1 VEFNYFIIVSL
12 QKLNKQQNKNNK
24 IGGSMFRTSTR
35 LLSVVVLF
43 LIMGIHYTFGQGL
56 TTAEISGTIYDNDGN
71 PLMGAT
77 VIALHTP
84 SGTTYGANSR
94 SDGKY
99 NITGLRVGGPYTV
112 TVSLVGYTTEKKEGV
127 FLSLGQNLKI
137 DFTSPQSTIELK
149 GVTVTAEKNAILS
162 GGRTGAETSVST
174 EAIEDLPTIRRRI
187 EDVSRVTPQ
196 YGNNYSF
203 GGVDNRF
210 NNLTIDGSYF
220 NNSFGLAGQPGDRTG
235 VAPVSLDAIEQVQ
248 VSLAPYDV
256 RLGNFIGAGINAV
269 TKSGT
274 NEYTGSVYYDWRTSG
289 LVGTEAKGNVVSPGT
304 FTYDMVGARLSGPI
318 IKDNLFFFL
327 SYEKD
332 KQVLPGTTYLAN
344 TGGQPVGGQVT
355 RVLASDLDALS
366 SFLSSKFG
374 YSTGPYEGYN
384 SEIPSDRFLAKFDY
398 NINDKNKISLRYT
411 QLDSKTD
418 VLLSNSSSLGF
429 GSRRSNLTGLNF
441 QNSNYQIMENIRSWI
456 TEFNSVL
463 SPTMTNN
470 FILGYTYNDESRA
483 SRGTFFPFVDV
494 LNSGS
499 VYTSFGFE
507 PFTPDNILKYH
518 TIQIQDNFQWY
529 QDNHVFSFGA
539 TAEQYESDNG
549 FYPGIQSIYVYNSLS
564 DFYADANGYLA
575 NPNRTTS
582 PVTLAHFQV
591 RYNNIPGQVSPPLQ
605 PLKVW
610 YTGLYAQDEWQVIR
624 NLKLTG
630 GLRIDVPFFTNT
642 AFNNSRADSLI
653 FRDEKGNPVTYNT
666 GKLPNANILWSPRL
680 GFNWD
685 YFGDRTTQIR
695 GGSGIFTAPPAFVW
709 ISNQIGNTGVL
720 TGLIDVKN
728 TTAYPFN
735 PDPNHY
741 KPAPTGA
748 IPASYE
754 LATTDPNFK
763 FPQTW
768 RSNIAVDQSLP
779 FGIVGTVEGLYSR
792 DVNGIYYINANLP
805 AAQTSFTGVDN
816 RPRWTSNRINPSV
829 TDNTVIKNENIGYN
843 WSVSAVLEKPFG
855 DGLFYKVGYNFG
867 VAKNTI
873 DPGSIAYGSWT
884 ANAIALDPNN
894 PGVSYSSYS
903 PGHRVFASVSYRA
916 DYLDMGA
923 TTVSL
928 FWDYSTPTP
937 SSNNFSPRA
946 SYTFSGDLNGDGATG
961 NDLIYIPRNQSEMNF
976 VPYSTTIS
984 GVTYNYTV
992 QQQKD
997 AWDAYINQD
1006 PYLSKNRGHYA
1017 ERNGLVFPLVARLDL
1032 SIMQEVYA
1040 NFLGKKNS
1048 LQFRADVLNIGNL
1061 INHSWGVSQSLLSG
1075 GQPLVVATA
1084 AQGGPAD
1091 ALGRP
1096 QYTLKQVGGKLI
1108 DHTFIDN
1115 VDPSSDVY
1123 RIQFSLRY
1131 LFN

>member
-1 VEFNYFIIVSL
+1 MRKIFSII
-12 QKLNKQQNKNNK
+12 
-24 IGGSMFRTSTR
+24 FA
-35 LLSVVVLF
+35 VVVLF
-43 LIMGIHYTFGQGL
+43 IIQGPNITYGQGV
-56 TTAEISGTIYDNDGN
+56 TTAAINGTIYDSDGK
-71 PLMGAT
+71 PLPRAT
-77 VIALHTP
+77 IIALHIQ
-84 SGTTYGANSR
+84 SGTIYGANSR
-94 SDGKY
+94 EDGKY
-99 NITGLRVGGPYTV
+99 NIPGLRVGGPYTV
-112 TVSLVGYTTEKKEGV
+112 TVSLVGYTTQKNENI

-137 DFTSPQSTIELK
+137 DFISPQTTIELK
-149 GVTVTAEKNAILS
+149 GVTVTAEKNSILS
-162 GGRTGAETSVST
+162 GGRTGASTTISSET
-174 EAIEDLPTIRRRI
+174 IENLPTIKRRI
-187 EDVSRVTPQ
+187 EDVSRGTPQ

-235 VAPVSLDAIEQVQ
+235 VSPVSLDAIEQVQ

-274 NEYTGSVYYDWRTSG
+274 NEYTGSAYYDWRASG
-289 LVGTEAKGNVVSPGT
+289 LVGTKAKDNIVSPGT
-304 FTYDMVGARLSGPI
+304 FTYDLIGARLSGPI
-318 IKDNLFFFL
+318 IKDKLFFFF

-332 KQVLPGTTYLAN
+332 DQKLPGTTFTAN

-355 RVLASDLDALS
+355 RVLASELDALS
-366 SFLSSKFG
+366 GFLSKNFG
-374 YSTGPYEGYN
+374 YNTGPYQGYN

-398 NINDKNKISLRYT
+398 NIDNMNKISLRYS

-456 TEFNSVL
+456 TEWNSVL

-470 FILGYTYNDESRA
+470 FILGYTYNDESRD
-483 SRGTFFPFVDV
+483 SRGTMFPFVDI

-507 PFTPDNILKYH
+507 PFTPDNLLKYH
-518 TIQIQDNFQWY
+518 TIQLQDNFQWY
-529 QDNHVFSFGA
+529 LDNHTLSFGL
-539 TAEQYESDNG
+539 TGEQYQSDNG
-549 FYPGIQSIYVYNSLS
+549 FYPGIQSVYVYDSLAQ
-564 DFYADANGYLA
+564 FYRDANHYL
-575 NPNRTTS
+575 NPTAPYT

-591 RYNNIPGQVSPPLQ
+591 RYNNILGQTTPPYQTLRVQ
-605 PLKVW
+605 YV
-610 YTGLYAQDEWQVIR
+610 GGYAQDEWQINK
-624 NLKLTG
+624 NLKVTA
-630 GLRIDVPFFTNT
+630 GLRFDVPIFGNT
-642 AFNNSRADSLI
+642 AFDNSNADQLT
-653 FRDEKGNPVTYNT
+653 FRDENGNAVKYNT
-666 GKLPNANILWSPRL
+666 GKLPDPNLLWSPRV

-685 YFGDRTTQIR
+685 YSGDRTTQLR
-695 GGSGIFTAPPAFVW
+695 GGTGIFTAPPAFVW
-709 ISNQIGNTGVL
+709 ISNQIGNTGVI
-720 TGLIDVKN
+720 TGLLDVKN

-735 PDPNHY
+735 PNPDFY
-741 KPAPTGA
+741 KPAATGK

-768 RSNIAVDQSLP
+768 RSNLAVDQSLP
-779 FGIVGTVEGLYSR
+779 FGLVGTIEGLYSS
-792 DVNGIYYINANLP
+792 DVNGIYYINANLTAP
-805 AAQTSFTGVDN
+805 QSSFSGVDA
-816 RPRWTSNRINPSV
+816 RPNWYLPDGTVKNKINTNV

-843 WSVSAVLEKPFG
+843 WSVSAVLEKPFS
-855 DGLFYKVGYNFG
+855 DGLFYKIGYNYG

-873 DPGSIAYGSWT
+873 DPGSIAFGSWT
-884 ANAIALDPNN
+884 ANAMSGNPNN
-894 PGVSYSSYS
+894 PGVSISSYS
-903 PGHRVFASVSYRA
+903 PGHRLFASVSYRA
-916 DYLDMGA
+916 QYFNVGA
-923 TTVSL
+923 TTISL

-937 SSNNFSPRA
+937 TSNNFSPRA
-946 SYTFSGDLNGDGATG
+946 SYTYSGDLNGDGATG
-961 NDLIYIPRNQSEMNF
+961 NDLIYIPRDQTEMNF
-976 VPYSTTIS
+976 VPILNSDKS
-984 GVTYNYTV
+984 VKFSA

-1006 PYLSKNRGHYA
+1006 PYLSKNRGKYA
-1017 ERNGLVFPLVARLDL
+1017 ERNGLVFPMVARLDL
-1032 SIMQEVYA
+1032 SIMQEVFA
-1040 NFLGKKNS
+1040 NFLGNRNS

-1075 GQPLVVATA
+1075 GQPLVVAPNA
-1084 AQGGPAD
+1084 ALKNAPID
-1091 ALGRP
+1091 AQGRP

>member
-1 VEFNYFIIVSL
+1 MRKIQQLVSFFL
-12 QKLNKQQNKNNK
+12 FALVMFSSQLLYSQTTSASINGTVVDQN
-24 IGGSMFRTSTR
+24 
-35 LLSVVVLF
+35 
-43 LIMGIHYTFGQGL
+43 
-56 TTAEISGTIYDNDGN
+56 GN
-71 PLMGAT
+71 PLLGAT
-77 VIALHTP
+77 IIAVHTP
-84 SGTTYGANSR
+84 SGSQYGANSR
-94 SDGKY
+94 ADGRY
-99 NITGLRVGGPYTV
+99 NITGLRVGGPYTI
-112 TVSLVGYTTEKKEGV
+112 TVSLIGYTTQKDEGS

-137 DFTSPQSTIELK
+137 NFICPEKTIELK

-162 GGRTGAETSVST
+162 AGRTGAATSISS
-174 EAIEDLPTIRRRI
+174 ESIENLPTIKRRI
-187 EDVSRVTPQ
+187 EDIARLTPQ

-235 VAPVSLDAIEQVQ
+235 VSPVSLDAIEQVQ

-274 NEYTGSVYYDWRTSG
+274 NEISGSAYYDWRAQG
-289 LVGTEAKGNVVSPGT
+289 LVGTKAKDNIVNPGT
-304 FTYDMVGARLSGPI
+304 FTYNMVGARLSGPI
-318 IKDNLFFFL
+318 IRDKLFVFL

-332 KQVLPGTTYLAN
+332 DQTLPGTTFLAN
-344 TGGQPVGGQVT
+344 TGTQPVGGNVT
-355 RVLASDLDALS
+355 RVLASDLNTLS
-366 SFLSSKFG
+366 SFLSSNFG
-374 YSTGPYEGYN
+374 YNTGPYQGYN
-384 SEIPSDRFLAKFDY
+384 SEIPSNRFLAKFDY

-456 TEFNSVL
+456 TEWNSVL

-470 FILGYTYNDESRA
+470 FILGYTYNDESRD
-483 SRGTFFPFVDV
+483 SRGSFFPFVDI
-494 LNSGS
+494 LSAGS

-507 PFTPDNILKYH
+507 PFTPSNLLKYH
-518 TIQIQDNFQWY
+518 TIQAQDNFNMY
-529 QDNHVFSFGA
+529 LDNHTLSFGV
-539 TAEQYESDNG
+539 TGEQYQSDNG
-549 FYPGIQSIYVYNSLS
+549 FYPGIQSAYVYNSLA
-564 DFYADANGYLA
+564 DFYTDANDYLLH
-575 NPNRTTS
+575 PNRTTS
-582 PVTLAHFQV
+582 PITLAHFQV
-591 RYNNIPGQVSPPLQ
+591 RYNNIVGQTSPPYQ
-605 PLKVW
+605 TLKVL
-610 YTGLYAQDEWQVIR
+610 YAGAYAQDEWQVNKDIKITAGIR
-624 NLKLTG
+624 F
-630 GLRIDVPFFTNT
+630 DVPYFSNT
-642 AFNNSRADSLI
+642 AFDNPAADLLT
-653 FRDEKGNPVTYNT
+653 FRDEKGNSVKYNT
-666 GKLPNANILWSPRL
+666 GKLPDANLLWSPRV

-685 YFGDRTTQIR
+685 YSGDRTTQVR
-695 GGSGIFTAPPAFVW
+695 GGTGIFTAPPAFVW

-720 TGLIDVKN
+720 TGMIDVKN

-735 PDPNHY
+735 PNPDFY

-748 IPASYE
+748 VPSSYE
-754 LATTDPNFK
+754 LATTSPNFK

-779 FGIVGTVEGLYSR
+779 FGLVGTLEFLYNR

-805 AAQTSFTGVDN
+805 AAQTSFSGVDA
-816 RPRWTSNRINPSV
+816 RPRWTNNRINANV
-829 TDNTVIKNENIGYN
+829 TDNTVMENESIGYN
-843 WSVSAVLEKPFG
+843 WSFSAILEKPFS
-855 DGLFYKVGYNFG
+855 DGLFYKIGYNYG

-884 ANAIALDPNN
+884 ANAQSGDPNN
-894 PGVSYSSYS
+894 PGVSFSSYS
-903 PGHRVFASVSYRA
+903 PGSRLFASVSYRA
-916 DYLDMGA
+916 EYFDMGA

-937 SSNNFSPRA
+937 TTNNFSPRG
-946 SYTFSGDLNGDGATG
+946 SYTFSGDLNGDGGTG
-961 NDLIYIPRNQSEMNF
+961 NDLIYIPKNQSEMNF
-976 VPYSTTIS
+976 IDIKNSS
-984 GVTYNYTV
+984 GAVIYTA
-992 QQQKD
+992 QQEKD

-1006 PYLSKNRGHYA
+1006 PYLSKNRGKYA
-1017 ERNGLVFPLVARLDL
+1017 ERNGLVFPMVARLDL

-1040 NFLGKKNS
+1040 DFLGKRNS
-1048 LQFRADVLNIGNL
+1048 LQFRADILNIGNL

-1075 GQPLVVATA
+1075 GQPLVVPTS

-1091 ALGRP
+1091 AQGRP

-1108 DHTFIDN
+1108 DHTFTDN
-1115 VDPSSDVY
+1115 VDPGADVY
-1123 RIQFSLRY
+1123 RIQFSMRY